1 MFCPQCGSTQNDDI
15 KFCKACG
22 GNLAAVRQAVAMRD
36 LPEKFDWSK
45 TWVAEMFLSE
55 GERERRKEQL
65 ELQRGI
71 TPEIKREKELK
82 AGIITSSV
90 GIGVAIFLYVIMQGV
105 IGSLHNPG
113 SEVEI
118 LSRVWIAGV
127 IPFFI
132 GLGIIVSSLFAGR
145 TGRKQAR
152 TDSLERG
159 NAYKALPPSDTERFA
174 GAPFSITD
182 QTTRHLEDS
191 DKKLDVGSLADESRR
206 DF

>member
-1 MFCPQCGSTQNDDI
+1 MFCPQCGSNQSDDI
-15 KFCKACG
+15 KFCKTCG
-22 GNLAAVRQAVAMRD
+22 GNLSAVRQAVATRET
-36 LPEKFDWSK
+36 PEKFDWSK

-55 GERERRKEQL
+55 GERDRRKELL

-71 TPEIKREKELK
+71 TPEVKREKELK

-90 GIGVAIFLYVIMQGV
+90 GIGVSVFLYVIMQGV
-105 IGSLHNPG
+105 ILTIHNPG

-132 GLGIIVSSLFAGR
+132 GLGMIVANLLVGR
-145 TGRKQAR
+145 DRRKQAT
-152 TDSLERG
+152 TDSLEG
-159 NAYKALPPSDTERFA
+159 GKTYQSLPPSNTERFSRP
-174 GAPFSITD
+174 PFSVTD

-191 DKKLDVGSLADESRR
+191 DQKL
-206 DF
+206 

>member
-55 GERERRKEQL
+55 SERERRKEQI

-105 IGSLHNPG
+105 IGTLHNPG

-118 LSRVWIAGV
+118 LSRVWVSGV

-132 GLGIIVSSLFAGR
+132 GLGMIVGSLVVGR
-145 TGRKQAR
+145 TRRKQAT
-152 TDSLERG
+152 TDSLESG
-159 NAYKALPPSDTERFA
+159 NAYQALRPSDTERFA
-174 GAPFSITD
+174 NAPVSVTD

-191 DKKLDVGSLADESRR
+191 DRKLDVGSLANESRSE
-206 DF
+206 F